1 MRFRNTIIVLVL
13 FAIVGGY
20 AFIVGH
26 YSETEEKQ
34 KLINVKQDDIAKIEL
49 KYSDRDIVLERD
61 KGKPWRLVK
70 PIGADADQS
79 QANNLARAIADGE
92 LTRTV
97 EEKPADL
104 APFGLKPPTTTVTV
118 TTFDKK
124 TIPSIEVGKSTPIG
138 FNAYVRLSN
147 SPAVLLTEGA
157 FSSGMNKTV
166 DELRVRDLMAF
177 KLDDVKKLIITH
189 DNGQTVEIDRDGE
202 NWKVVKPATYPADD
216 TAVRVALS
224 TLVNARATDFVND
237 APGSVQQYGLEKP
250 HLTATVVLKNG
261 EQQSL
266 LFGFKQNGEGKSG
279 IYVRRGE
286 RTPVYAVAEYLM
298 GSLDKSPLDFRDKTI
313 VKIDP
318 ESVEMVKVKN
328 ADGEFTLKRAAGGKW
343 NVITG
348 GKTTEGDVPVVE
360 RLLNQFR
367 DLKGESIVADP
378 MPSAQPFG
386 LDNPALEITL
396 VAKDGKDLGTV
407 KLAKI
412 NVKPTAPPVPGEP
425 AQRTEYYATAAGSKA
440 VYSLSDFSFE
450 QLNKSAPLY
459 MARAPE
465 PPPQPQAAA
474 SPAK

>member
-1 MRFRNTIIVLVL
+1 MRLRNTTIVLVL

-20 AFIVGH
+20 AFVVGH
-26 YSETEEKQ
+26 YSVNEEKP
-34 KLINVKQDDIAKIEL
+34 KLIDVKPDDIAKIEL

-70 PIGADADQS
+70 PVGADADQT
-79 QANNLARAIADGE
+79 QANNLARAIADGV
-92 LTRTV
+92 LVRTV
-97 EEKPADL
+97 DDKPADL

-124 TIPSIEVGKSTPIG
+124 TLPSIEVGKSTPIG

-157 FSSGMNKTV
+157 FSAGMNKTV
-166 DELRVRDLMAF
+166 NDLRIRDLMAF
-177 KLDDVKKLIITH
+177 KIDDVQKLIIAR
-189 DNGQTVEIDRDGE
+189 DNGQTLEIDRDGD
-202 NWKVVKPATYPADD
+202 NWKIVKPTTDPAND
-216 TAVRVALS
+216 TAVRMALG
-224 TLVNARATDFVND
+224 TLVNAQATDFVSD
-237 APGSVQQYGLEKP
+237 APPNVAQYGLEKP

-261 EQQSL
+261 EQQSM
-266 LFGFKQNGEGKSG
+266 LFGFKQAGEGKSG

-286 RTPVYAVAEYLM
+286 RAPVYAVAEFVM
-298 GSLDKSPLDFRDKTI
+298 TSLDKSPLDFRDKTI

-318 ESVEMVKVKN
+318 ESVETVKVKTS
-328 ADGEFTLKRAAGGKW
+328 DGEFTLKRAPVGKW
-343 NVITG
+343 DVIVG
-348 GKTTEGDVPVVE
+348 GKTSEGDIPLVE

-396 VAKDGKDLGTV
+396 IGKDGKQLGEI

-412 NVKPTAPPVPGEP
+412 NVKPTAPPIPGEP
-425 AQRTEYYATAAGSKA
+425 AQRTEYYATSSGSKA
-440 VYSLSDFSFE
+440 VYSLSNFTFE
-450 QLNKSAPLY
+450 QLNRPAPLY
-459 MARAPE
+459 MAKAPA
-465 PPPQPQAAA
+465 PPPPQAAA